1 MHDDFPSPAIWF
13 THRIS
18 YGETDTMGVL
28 YYAEY
33 LHIFERARSEF
44 IRACGMSY
52 RDVEEKDIILPVR
65 EAQCRYRAPARY
77 DDLVQVHTAISEW
90 GRASMRFVYEMW
102 NEDKTRL
109 LATGS
114 TQHALVNR
122 QGRPVAVPDWLNNR
136 NLKYRD
142 NDESSPDN
150 LTLRLRSIE
159 QETKLRM
166 EHTSTWNTWKV
177 NAGVELNQ
185 THYTNDTY
193 QQIFID
199 TLSVY
204 NYHTLL
210 NLFRWGVFGSVGY
223 TSSDERFSASLGLR
237 SDGNNYSGRMKNML
251 KIGRAHV

>member
-1 MHDDFPSPAIWF
+1 MHDDFPSPTIWF

-65 EAQCRYRAPARY
+65 EAQCRYRSPARY

-122 QGRPVAVPDWLNNR
+122 QGRPVAVPDWLR
-136 NLKYRD
+136 DLLGNLK
-142 NDESSPDN
+142 
-150 LTLRLRSIE
+150 
-159 QETKLRM
+159 
-166 EHTSTWNTWKV
+166 
-177 NAGVELNQ
+177 
-185 THYTNDTY
+185 
-193 QQIFID
+193 
-199 TLSVY
+199 
-204 NYHTLL
+204 
-210 NLFRWGVFGSVGY
+210 
-223 TSSDERFSASLGLR
+223 
-237 SDGNNYSGRMKNML
+237 
-251 KIGRAHV
+251 